1 MLNWREAAEHW
12 CEHKLISCSLL
23 LTVEVRH
30 PSTSSSCCLGFPT
43 MMDCWNGSQK
53 KPPVPLK
60 KATVLQTLKSY
71 TTPIVKPPLYQTELD
86 LISFPSASHVGI
98 RNNGTCISFIFLLK
112 GESHLVTQADSE
124 LNVYVAQEK
133 PWIYGTHPASTAR
146 VSGLQV
152 WDTKLRLAFYF

>member
-1 MLNWREAAEHW
+1 MKSSDMLNGRKAAEHW

-23 LTVEVRH
+23 LTVEVRD
-30 PSTSSSCCLGFPT
+30 PSTSSSCFPT

-98 RNNGTCISFIFLLK
+98 RNNGTCISFIVLLK
-112 GESHLVTQADSE
+112 VAQADPE
-124 LNVYVAQEK
+124 LNMYVAQEK

-152 WDTKLRLAFYF
+152 WDTKLHLAFYF